1 MNVKLDKFLEQST
14 PKVLKSNRRCLKFLN
29 DAYAAGNPGMITRP
43 RADITADHGG
53 FSAHYGCP
61 DPEMRTIASWL
72 LTYGKDKPRRLAKLI
87 PALWRRHGREDLK
100 LAGLLLATLSTEELG
115 EDPWMALIHLFGSQE
130 PMEIILE
137 IAEEM
142 NRSGHSVPD
151 DEWLVAMAQ
160 QSPLWHQIAMLFISV
175 RKENVSLLRDLVA
188 SAPGGGEL
196 FERIRNKLLQQDN

>member
-1 MNVKLDKFLEQST
+1 MNVKLDKFLEESS

-29 DAYAAGNPGMITRP
+29 EAYAAGNPGMIARP
-43 RADITADHGG
+43 KADITADHGG

-72 LTYGKDKPRRLAKLI
+72 LTYGKAKPRRLAKLI

-100 LAGLLLATLSTEELG
+100 LAGLLLANLSPEELG
-115 EDPWMALIHLFGSQE
+115 EDPWMALIHLFRSKE

-142 NRSGHSVPD
+142 NRSGHAIPD
-151 DEWLVAMAQ
+151 DDWLIAMAE

-175 RKENVSLLRDLVA
+175 GGRNSITLNELII

-196 FERIRNKLLQQDN
+196 FERIRNKLLEQDN

>member
-1 MNVKLDKFLEQST
+1 
-14 PKVLKSNRRCLKFLN
+14 
-29 DAYAAGNPGMITRP
+29 
-43 RADITADHGG
+43 
-53 FSAHYGCP
+53 
-61 DPEMRTIASWL
+61 
-72 LTYGKDKPRRLAKLI
+72 
-87 PALWRRHGREDLK
+87 
-100 LAGLLLATLSTEELG
+100 
-115 EDPWMALIHLFGSQE
+115 MALIHLFGSQE

>member
-1 MNVKLDKFLEQST
+1 
-14 PKVLKSNRRCLKFLN
+14 
-29 DAYAAGNPGMITRP
+29 MIARP

-72 LTYGKDKPRRLAKLI
+72 LTYGKAKPRRLAKLI

-100 LAGLLLATLSTEELG
+100 LAGLLLANLSPEELG
-115 EDPWMALIHLFGSQE
+115 EDPWMALIHLFGSKE

-142 NRSGHSVPD
+142 NRSGHTIPD
-151 DEWLVAMAQ
+151 DDWLIAMAQ

-175 RKENVSLLRDLVA
+175 GGRNSTTLNDLII

-196 FERIRNKLLQQDN
+196 FERIRNKLLEQDN

>member
-1 MNVKLDKFLEQST
+1 MNVKLDQFLEQST
-14 PKVLKSNRRCLKFLN
+14 SKVLKSNRRCLKFLS
-29 DAYAAGNPGMITRP
+29 DAYAAGTPGMITRP

-87 PALWRRHGREDLK
+87 PALWRRHAREDLK
-100 LAGLLLATLSTEELG
+100 VTGLLLANLSKEELG

-142 NRSGHSVPD
+142 KRSGHPVPD
-151 DEWLVAMAQ
+151 DSWLIAMAQ
-160 QSPLWHQIAMLFISV
+160 QSALWHQIAMLFISV
-175 RKENVSLLRDLVA
+175 RGKTSPALRDLVI

-196 FERIRNKLLQQDN
+196 FERIRNRLIERVS

>member
-1 MNVKLDKFLEQST
+1 MNVKLDQFLEQST
-14 PKVLKSNRRCLKFLN
+14 PKVLKSNRRCLKFLKQ
-29 DAYAAGNPGMITRP
+29 AYTAGNPGMITRP

-72 LTYGKDKPRRLAKLI
+72 LTYGKEKPRRLAKLI
-87 PALWRRHGREDLK
+87 PALWRRHSREDLK
-100 LAGLLLATLSTEELG
+100 LAGLLLSNLSKEELG
-115 EDPWMALIHLFGSQE
+115 EDPWMALIHLFGNQE

-142 NRSGHSVPD
+142 SRSGHPVPD
-151 DEWLVAMAQ
+151 DEWLIAMAQ
-160 QSPLWHQIAMLFISV
+160 QSPLWHQVAMLFVSV
-175 RKENVSLLRDLVA
+175 RGGDFEQLRDLII

>member
-1 MNVKLDKFLEQST
+1 MNVKLDRFLEQST
-14 PKVLKSNRRCLKFLN
+14 PKVLKTNRRCLKFLN
-29 DAYAAGNPGMITRP
+29 EAYASGNPGMIARP

-72 LTYGKDKPRRLAKLI
+72 LTYGKAKPRRLAKLI

-100 LAGLLLATLSTEELG
+100 LAGLLLANLSMEELG
-115 EDPWMALIHLFGSQE
+115 EDPWMALIHLFGEQE

-142 NRSGHSVPD
+142 NRSGHTVPD
-151 DEWLVAMAQ
+151 DEWLIAMAQ
-160 QSPLWHQIAMLFISV
+160 QSSLWHQIAMLFISV
-175 RKENVSLLRDLVA
+175 RGKAAPQLRDLVVT
-188 SAPGGGEL
+188 APGGGEL

>member
-1 MNVKLDKFLEQST
+1 MNVKLDQFLERSST
-14 PKVLKSNRRCLKFLN
+14 KVLKSNRRCLKFLN
-29 DAYAAGNPGMITRP
+29 EAYAAGNPGMITRP

-72 LTYGKDKPRRLAKLI
+72 LTYGKQKPRRLAKLI
-87 PALWRRHGREDLK
+87 PALWKRHGREDLK
-100 LAGLLLATLSTEELG
+100 LAGLLLANLSQEELG
-115 EDPWMALIHLFGSQE
+115 EDPWMALIHLFGEQE

-142 NRSGHSVPD
+142 NRSGHQVPD
-151 DEWLVAMAQ
+151 NEWLIAMAQ
-160 QSPLWHQIAMLFISV
+160 QSPLWHQIAVLFVSV
-175 RKENVSLLRDLVA
+175 RGKKFAELRQLIVT
-188 SAPGGGEL
+188 APGGGEL

>member
-1 MNVKLDKFLEQST
+1 MNVKLDQFLEQST
-14 PKVLKSNRRCLKFLN
+14 PKVLKSNRRCLKFLSN
-29 DAYAAGNPGMITRP
+29 AYGAGNPGMIARP

-100 LAGLLLATLSTEELG
+100 LAGLLLANLSTEELG
-115 EDPWMALIHLFGSQE
+115 EDPWMALIHLFGNQE

-142 NRSGHSVPD
+142 NRSGHPVPD

-175 RKENVSLLRDLVA
+175 RKENVSQLRDLVV